1 MRMLINSGIAV
12 VVGNPES
19 NSRTRSVGE
28 AISAQAGA
36 AARLPGDTPISVIEL
51 AHLGPQL
58 FDLSSADVKA
68 AAKTL
73 SI

>member
-1 MRMLINSGIAV
+1 MLINSGIALI
-12 VVGNPES
+12 VGNPES

-28 AISAQAGA
+28 AIAAQAG
-36 AARLPGDTPISVIEL
+36 DW
-51 AHLGPQL
+51 
-58 FDLSSADVKA
+58 SSADVKA